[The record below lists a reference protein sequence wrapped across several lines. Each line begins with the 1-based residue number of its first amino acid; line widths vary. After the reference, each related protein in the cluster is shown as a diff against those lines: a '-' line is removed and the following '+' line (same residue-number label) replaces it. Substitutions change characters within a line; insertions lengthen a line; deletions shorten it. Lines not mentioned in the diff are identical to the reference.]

1 MNKYHDF
8 KVKDR
13 NYRCTRMVAKTQF
26 HVLRRILPLFAGMVN
41 EGESISTSTEDMAL
55 SDMFLKVIDNL
66 NKINTED
73 YDYILS
79 QALHTVAREDAPGDY
94 QNILAPNGVP
104 MYEDINYDLSVM
116 MEILM
121 EVLKFNFK
129 DFFKDLPSSIP
140 ERS

>member
-55 SDMFLKVIDNL
+55 SEMFQG
-66 NKINTED
+66 
-73 YDYILS
+73 S
-79 QALHTVAREDAPGDY
+79 R
-94 QNILAPNGVP
+94 
-104 MYEDINYDLSVM
+104 
-116 MEILM
+116 
-121 EVLKFNFK
+121 
-129 DFFKDLPSSIP
+129 
-140 ERS
+140 

>member
-1 MNKYHDF
+1 MTLKLKIGTIDVLEWLLKLSSMF
-8 KVKDR
+8 WEGFFLSLLGWLTKV
-13 NYRCTRMVAKTQF
+13 NLY
-26 HVLRRILPLFAGMVN
+26 LPPQKIWLC
-41 EGESISTSTEDMAL
+41 
-55 SDMFLKVIDNL
+55 NL

-104 MYEDINYDLSVM
+104 MYEDINYNLSVM

-121 EVLKFNFK
+121 EVLKFNFN